1 MYQVFHYKN
10 NEFRNQYDKSQ
21 KLYHG
26 STITHFSTYDKEQLF
41 FKTITSFS
49 LKDYIAKEFA
59 GRQGLIFILKGPFIA
74 LYEGVLR
81 GADMQWL
88 SDYNEYEFVVLPT
101 TYNNI
106 KYFDNHGL
114 LLNPNQN
121 VYITSY
127 FKTNINPFV
136 PHSDTVNQAM
146 NISYEQFYKKNK
158 QYNIKHLKYSESDH
172 INHILRRRQ
181 IRSNNGC
188 NIEDCD
194 FEHGDTIPPQQLDI
208 NVFSKQELL
217 HIQQYHHEFYLVLK
231 TWTKR
236 EDNDNSNKN
245 KKIKWSKLPEYFIQI
260 TAVDLDDFHVELTCY
275 EFETS
280 KKKQKYFVK
289 EITDDDNI
297 DKVESCMIIKPGE
310 KSAGIDIDF
319 DEDHHSSFLLGLYKN
334 KKVKHRLPN
343 SNSVHLVMIK
353 DDTKVPPKNLSYK
366 PDSIDCL
373 TVIKCKDERKE
384 CVNIFW
390 SIPSQIFGEISYKIT
405 NNDGKVKDIIS
416 FLPYSI
422 PLSSIPVSF
431 NVITIATIDQMIYQ
445 SVPSKCIII
454 E

>member
-146 NISYEQFYKKNK
+146 NISYEQFSKKN
-158 QYNIKHLKYSESDH
+158 QQDNINFEQKIKYLQQSESDH
-172 INHILRRRQ
+172 KQTSRNDILRRQTRL
-181 IRSNNGC
+181 SNGC
-188 NIEDCD
+188 NVEDCD
-194 FEHGDTIPPQQLDI
+194 FEHGDTIPPHQLDI
-208 NVFSKQELL
+208 NVFSKDELL

-231 TWTKR
+231 TWTKT
-236 EDNDNSNKN
+236 EEKLQHNHNSNQN
-245 KKIKWSKLPEYFIQI
+245 KKIQWDKPPEYFIQI
-260 TAVDLDDFHVELTCY
+260 TSVDLADFHLELTLY
-275 EFETS
+275 ETS
-280 KKKQKYFVK
+280 KKKRKYFVK

-297 DKVESCMIIKPGE
+297 DKIESCIIIKPGA
-310 KSAGIDIDF
+310 KSAGVDVDF
-319 DEDHHSSFLLGLYKN
+319 DEDHHSSFLLGLYKS
-334 KKVKHRLPN
+334 KKVKHALPN
-343 SNSVHLVMIK
+343 SNSVHLIMVK
-353 DDTKVPPKNLSYK
+353 DTQVPPTNLSYK
-366 PDSIDCL
+366 PDSIDCS
-373 TVIKCKDERKE
+373 TIIKCKDEREE
-384 CVNIFW
+384 CLNIFW

-405 NNDGKVKDIIS
+405 NNDGKEKDIIT
-416 FLPYSI
+416 I
-422 PLSSIPVSF
+422 F
-431 NVITIATIDQMIYQ
+431 NSTLRNSCV
-445 SVPSKCIII
+445 V
-454 E
+454 